1 MSCCQNKKIFRSS
14 WRWLLGGI
22 CLLILLSNLWACRS
36 LSVSTESNL
45 STLSPQEL
53 SLAFAKASLIDND
66 RTAALRFVSENMA
79 ISVDSLLD
87 MAGGSVEKV
96 EDLEIA
102 SQQTESPKSSFL
114 IKTKVT
120 KSSLVKEVRLFI
132 NLNSPQEK
140 KISSFSAQI
149 KNTRGEVIEL

>member
-14 WRWLLGGI
+14 WRWLLSI
-22 CLLILLSNLWACRS
+22 CLLILLSNLWACRR
-36 LSVSTESNL
+36 LSVSTDSNL

-53 SLAFAKASLIDND
+53 SLAFAKASLVDND
-66 RTAALRFVSENMA
+66 RKAALRFVSTNMEM
-79 ISVDSLLD
+79 SVDSLLD

-96 EDLEIA
+96 EDLEITP
-102 SQQTESPKSSFL
+102 QQTESSKSSFL

-120 KSSLVKEVRLFI
+120 KSSLVKEITLFI
-132 NLNSPQEK
+132 SLNNLQEK

-149 KNTRGEVIEL
+149 KNIRGEVIEL